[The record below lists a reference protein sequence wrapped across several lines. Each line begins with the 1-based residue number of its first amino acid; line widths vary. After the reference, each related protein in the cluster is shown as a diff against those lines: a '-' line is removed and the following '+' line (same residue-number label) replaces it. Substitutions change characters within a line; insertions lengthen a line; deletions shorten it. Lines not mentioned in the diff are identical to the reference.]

1 MNEQSL
7 QPPIWVARPLEL
19 HRMLEQL
26 HSFPRIAVDTESNS
40 LFAYREQVCLIQ
52 FSTPQTDFLVDP
64 LALSDL
70 SALAPLF
77 ARTDIEKIFHA
88 AEYDLIC
95 LKRDFGFSFVNI
107 FDTMQAARILGREK
121 IGLAD
126 VLQAEFSI
134 QLHKRY
140 QRANWGE
147 RPLSAEM
154 LAYAR
159 LDTHYLIELRNRLA
173 QELEQRGLSA
183 LAQEDFDHLARSA
196 APNTDQQPIN
206 SWRIA
211 SGHDLTHQQVAVLQ
225 ALLDF
230 REQQAREANVPS
242 FKVISNP
249 ILVQLAEACPQSAEE
264 LSNLRLLSPLQS
276 KRYASGLLQAIQ
288 AGLHNPPP
296 PRLYNH
302 RPDEAVLARI
312 DVLKEWRKTTARK
325 LGVESDIVLPR
336 DILEKIAFH
345 PPRSRVELAALM
357 EEFPWRMSRF
367 GDQILSAVNGLNL

>member
-1 MNEQSL
+1 M
-7 QPPIWVARPLEL
+7 
-19 HRMLEQL
+19 
-26 HSFPRIAVDTESNS
+26 
-40 LFAYREQVCLIQ
+40 
-52 FSTPQTDFLVDP
+52 
-64 LALSDL
+64 
-70 SALAPLF
+70 
-77 ARTDIEKIFHA
+77 
-88 AEYDLIC
+88 
-95 LKRDFGFSFVNI
+95 
-107 FDTMQAARILGREK
+107 
-121 IGLAD
+121 
-126 VLQAEFSI
+126 
-134 QLHKRY
+134 
-140 QRANWGE
+140 
-147 RPLSAEM
+147 
-154 LAYAR
+154 
-159 LDTHYLIELRNRLA
+159 
-173 QELEQRGLSA
+173 
-183 LAQEDFDHLARSA
+183 
-196 APNTDQQPIN
+196 
-206 SWRIA
+206 
-211 SGHDLTHQQVAVLQ
+211 LQ